1 MPPKHV
7 SQKSRWLKNGT
18 AFNFPADGRISR
30 VDKAEKLALVFK
42 TCELDDAGIVTVIC
56 ILRTVMMMVTA
67 GTWSCEIME
76 FVKNGEQDQTNCW
89 LDVEG
94 EVDVIDH
101 GAPVMVVKRMLAMM
115 IVMIL
120 EAR

>member
-1 MPPKHV
+1 M
-7 SQKSRWLKNGT
+7 KNGT

-42 TCELDDAGIVTVIC
+42 TCELDDAGIGGIIISLGRKKVIVK
-56 ILRTVMMMVTA
+56 IIETMTMTA

-94 EVDVIDH
+94 EDGDGI
-101 GAPVMVVKRMLAMM
+101 A
-115 IVMIL
+115 IL
-120 EAR
+120 R